1 MFASFRHRLRE
12 GTQYGDGWMNTLAY
26 AMKRP
31 GAYRFRWG
39 DLRFH
44 MRMEDRVA
52 FSEIVL
58 DGEYGFLDEVVK
70 SASQPRIID
79 LGANIGLFSLL
90 AFRWNAAAS
99 VVAVEPAPDTYALL
113 HATQLLNPQLKWIT
127 QQVAISDRA
136 GTVPFSLGGA
146 STGRRIMGKP
156 GDRTVNVPAQT
167 LEQFAQ
173 QHFGTGE
180 ITLLK
185 MDIEGA
191 EGTVL
196 PASLATL
203 RRVGVLTVEL
213 HDGVDTDRCIGLLRQ
228 EFPHLQKAGG
238 RTSSKPLLV
247 ASRRMVNHTSLSSI

>member
-1 MFASFRHRLRE
+1 MTTVS
-12 GTQYGDGWMNTLAY
+12 Y
-26 AMKRP
+26 ALKRP
-31 GAYRFRWG
+31 RPYRFRWD

-58 DGEYGFLDEVVK
+58 DGEYGFLEEVVR
-70 SASQPRIID
+70 SAARPRVID

-90 AFRWNAAAS
+90 AFRWNRAAT
-99 VVAVEPAPDTYALL
+99 VVAVEPAPDTYELL
-113 HATQLLNPQLKWIT
+113 HATQSLNPELKWNT
-127 QQVAISDRA
+127 QQVAIADRA
-136 GTVPFSLGGA
+136 GTVPFSGGGA

-156 GDRTVNVPAQT
+156 GERTVNVPAQT
-167 LEQFAQ
+167 LDPFVQ
-173 QHFGTGE
+173 QHLGAGE

-196 PASLATL
+196 PGSLATL

-213 HDGVDTDRCIGLLRQ
+213 HDGVDTDQCVRLLRQ
-228 EFPHLQKAGG
+228 EFPHLQKATG

-247 ASRRMVNHTSLSSI
+247 ASRQLLKHKTLSSM